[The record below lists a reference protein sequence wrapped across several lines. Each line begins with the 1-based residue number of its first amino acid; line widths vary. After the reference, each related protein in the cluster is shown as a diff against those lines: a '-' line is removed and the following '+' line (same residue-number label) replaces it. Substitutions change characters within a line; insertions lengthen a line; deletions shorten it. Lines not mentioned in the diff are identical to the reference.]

1 MPVSSVEFGGFWT
14 DQWVRVDD
22 RRYAIGDRVEG
33 RYGFELDTKLS
44 IRLFDILLALAIA
57 RLSDPDPD
65 GGWVSA
71 DELAAIIDNQLR
83 PHASGTHQ
91 ELERRTSA
99 HPARRRK
106 TRSPAPSANA
116 TGHFL
121 SRILR
126 GYCRTLGDEVALTRN
141 PDTYLI
147 QYERVRAMG
156 KVLAYGRMRGPY
168 RLNVPRDRVEMDRGA
183 LVFQLPPEP
192 IDLESA
198 LQRAEELVPANDYVT
213 ARGLLLS
220 GLFGPCREPGRD
232 DVALIAAAHH
242 LLSHYAIQLGISKD
256 AIQSAR
262 RARRLFDT
270 LGDPVAVTST
280 FVTESLAES
289 QLNHPFAALGIVR
302 QAAAQRENAAPAGRK
317 RLRYSLL
324 IAFGQRYID
333 LGRFSQADRHLL
345 AALRIAEASGDAVK
359 ICRAL
364 IRRAESFIGRQ
375 NLSAAEQVLGEAH
388 AVHGRYIVGRP
399 ETPVLWRITAGFM
412 ASAGR
417 WSEAREWAG
426 RATDYADQH
435 RLSNELRRLRRI
447 IPAIE
452 QFGSTTA

>member
-14 DQWVRVDD
+14 DPWVRADD
-22 RRYAIGDRVEG
+22 RRYAIGDRFDD
-33 RYGFELDTKLS
+33 RYGFELGTKLS
-44 IRLFDILLALAIA
+44 IRLFDILVALAVA
-57 RLSDPDPD
+57 RMSDPDSD
-65 GGWVSA
+65 GGWMSA
-71 DELAAIIDNQLR
+71 DELAAIIDNELR
-83 PHASGTHQ
+83 PHAP
-91 ELERRTSA
+91 SA
-99 HPARRRK
+99 HQGLESQTFTHPSGRRK
-106 TRSPAPSANA
+106 PRPPRPSANA

-126 GYCRTLGDEVALTRN
+126 GYCRTFGDEIALTRN
-141 PDTYLI
+141 PDTHLI
-147 QYERVRAMG
+147 QYERVRAVG
-156 KVLAYGRMRGPY
+156 KILAYGRMRGPY
-168 RLNVPRDRVEMDRGA
+168 RLCVARDGIVLDRGA
-183 LVFQLPPEP
+183 LAFQLPPEP

-198 LQRAEELVPANDYVT
+198 VQRAEEMVPANDYVT

-220 GLFGPCREPGRD
+220 GLFGPCRERRD
-232 DVALIAAAHH
+232 DLALIATAHH
-242 LLSHYAIQLGISKD
+242 QLSHYAIQLGIPHD

-262 RARRLFDT
+262 RARRLYDT

-280 FVTESLAES
+280 LVTESLAES
-289 QLNHPFAALGIVR
+289 QLNHQFAALGIAK
-302 QAAAQRENAAPAGRK
+302 QAAAQRDNAAPAGRK

-324 IAFGQRYID
+324 MTFGQRYTE
-333 LGRFSQADRHLL
+333 LGRFSQAERHLL

-364 IRRAESFIGRQ
+364 TRRAESFIGQQ

-417 WSEAREWAG
+417 WSEALEWAG

-447 IPAIE
+447 IPARA
-452 QFGSTTA
+452 QTTD